1 MKKEI
6 IILLIFLFQINAENS
21 SYFGNC
27 LKENGKVL
35 RNGMVCIHKKD
46 MVYMQWPPFGYAK
59 LSITL
64 SNVQIIKIGSN
75 EITVSMNTRIEW
87 TDYRLT
93 FEAAKVLLTV
103 EEQNQVWSPKIVIG
117 TNMMS
122 ETKEAEEIEV
132 NYNCINNNKWCWES
146 LVKTFFLHTTVKC
159 EMDFQTFPFDN
170 HTCNIEVNLIFFAT

>member
-1 MKKEI
+1 MIMIKEF

-21 SYFGNC
+21 SYFDNC

-35 RNGMVCIHKKD
+35 QNGMVCIHKKN
-46 MVYMQWPPFGYAK
+46 MVFMQWPPFGHAK

-64 SNVQIIKIGSN
+64 SNVQIIEIGSN

-87 TDYRLT
+87 KDYRLT
-93 FEAAKVLLTV
+93 FEVAKVLLSV
-103 EEQNQVWSPKIVIG
+103 EEQKQIWSPKIVIG

-122 ETKEAEEIEV
+122 ETKQAEEIEV
-132 NYNCINNNKWCWES
+132 NYPCKEWCWES

-170 HTCNIEVNLIFFAT
+170 HTCNIEVNLIFFST